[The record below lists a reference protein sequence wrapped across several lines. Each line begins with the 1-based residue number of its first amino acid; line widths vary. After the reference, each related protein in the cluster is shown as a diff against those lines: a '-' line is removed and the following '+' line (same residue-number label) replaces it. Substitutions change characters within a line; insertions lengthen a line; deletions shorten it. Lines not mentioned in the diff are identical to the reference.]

1 MARNAK
7 PLVGFNCETECDGIC
22 LRLWWC
28 KANRSVITRKV
39 SISKFR
45 LHHAKRLFLRRSDGR
60 KISGRIWPFLREKSS
75 SLRVHSQTYERMIRF
90 TPEIFIAKDHCWLT
104 RASHLGG
111 DSRSLPFA
119 ELLSIAVRIFRMTL
133 NLLVRMF
140 FILLIFSDFFFLRE
154 FPVFSCLVRC
164 DCAGM
169 KIQGPTEKFLLR
181 VFIHKFR
188 AFRWHLL
195 PRSPFFVL
203 GSGPRFST
211 WFSLVIQSADRNC
224 ASHFRHPPMQ
234 RRNFQIRK
242 KFSRVTFLRLRATQH
257 RFVACA
263 LGAWLFEW
271 IFWNSGASFAS
282 ESVIAMLI
290 KRMHFWWRF
299 SKVFT
304 QLTRVF

>member
-1 MARNAK
+1 MWR
-7 PLVGFNCETECDGIC
+7 IC

-90 TPEIFIAKDHCWLT
+90 TPEIFIAKDHCWLM
-104 RASHLGG
+104 RASLLGG
-111 DSRSLPFA
+111 DSRPLPFA
-119 ELLSIAVRIFRMTL
+119 ESLSIAVRIFRMTL
-133 NLLVRMF
+133 NLPVQNVLHFADF
-140 FILLIFSDFFFLRE
+140 FGFFLRE

-169 KIQGPTEKFLLR
+169 KIQGPTEKFLMR

-188 AFRWHLL
+188 AFSLA
-195 PRSPFFVL
+195 FFVL
-203 GSGPRFST
+203 GTGSKFST
-211 WFSLVIQSADRNC
+211 WFSLVIQSADRNYARRT
-224 ASHFRHPPMQ
+224 ASHFRHPMQ

-242 KFSRVTFLRLRATQH
+242 KFSRVNFLRLRATQH

-263 LGAWLFEW
+263 LATCFFEW
-271 IFWNSGASFAS
+271 IFWNSASIAS

-304 QLTRVF
+304 QLTRGFLVHFNISISTLACMCAP